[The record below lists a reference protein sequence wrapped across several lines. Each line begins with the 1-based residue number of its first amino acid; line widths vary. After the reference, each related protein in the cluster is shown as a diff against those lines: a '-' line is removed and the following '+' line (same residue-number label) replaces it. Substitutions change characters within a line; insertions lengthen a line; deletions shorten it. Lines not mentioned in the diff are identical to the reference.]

1 MPSRPCCRSKTEI
14 TAHVASAPFSY
25 MELDSPG
32 IHKVFNSV
40 ELFGHV
46 TTIMAFTTEQF
57 RAANPKLTASFVA
70 ALKEAVEFIAANK
83 TEAAQIYV
91 RAARVKSPEAEILRI
106 INDPDLR
113 FTLAP
118 EGVMIYANFMH
129 RVGLLKVKPAT
140 WKDVFVSELHG
151 LPGN

>member
-1 MPSRPCCRSKTEI
+1 
-14 TAHVASAPFSY
+14 
-25 MELDSPG
+25 
-32 IHKVFNSV
+32 
-40 ELFGHV
+40 
-46 TTIMAFTTEQF
+46 
-57 RAANPKLTASFVA
+57 VA
-70 ALKEAVEFIAANK
+70 ALKEAVEFIGANK
-83 TEAAQIYV
+83 TEAAQVYV
-91 RAARVKSPEAEILRI
+91 RAARVKSPEADILRI

-118 EGVMIYANFMH
+118 EGIMIYANFMH